1 MNRWAIMDTDRHYT
15 NTQITRQR
23 NGSNQKVVEKKKGKF
38 DITNTHIHDHSFSWL
53 GTSTSYGH
61 CVVIY
66 GFWLPLQ
73 TLLSTK
79 SVKNQTKETGRSH
92 FTMATYKYIRGHNY
106 PSSVHQCIGQVYIQY
121 TPGQQN
127 KMSFK
132 SKVQH
137 HRNINRYIKWL
148 IMSCQSCSVVLMS
161 FKI

>member
-1 MNRWAIMDTDRHYT
+1 MSD
-15 NTQITRQR
+15 
-23 NGSNQKVVEKKKGKF
+23 NGHGQTLHEYANYPSTERLQNPIKKSLKKKGKF

-92 FTMATYKYIRGHNY
+92 FTMATYKYIRGQNY
-106 PSSVHQCIGQVYIQY
+106 PSSVHQCNILVYWPGLYTIHSWTTKQNVIQI
-121 TPGQQN
+121 
-127 KMSFK
+127 K
-132 SKVQH
+132 S
-137 HRNINRYIKWL
+137 
-148 IMSCQSCSVVLMS
+148 STS
-161 FKI
+161 